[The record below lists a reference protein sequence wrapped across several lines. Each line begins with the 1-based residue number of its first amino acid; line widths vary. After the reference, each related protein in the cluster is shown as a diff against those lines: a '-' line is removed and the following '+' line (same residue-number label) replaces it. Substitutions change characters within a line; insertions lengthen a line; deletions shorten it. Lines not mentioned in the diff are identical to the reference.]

1 MTSLRTPGAM
11 ARIVLVAIP
20 LTILLLAQAGA
31 TSLFDAA
38 TFRPLTADNKAF
50 RIGDVLTVQ
59 VFENSSATTSADTGT
74 RRKNNVN
81 AELTHGSRRVAET
94 GIAVGGDFEGGGRT
108 QRANRVLITLSV
120 SVAEVLSNGDLR
132 ISGEQYL
139 LVNQEQ
145 QKVRLEGRVRPQDV
159 SDANVVLS
167 TRLAD
172 ARITYLGEGELSQRQ
187 ERAWWRKL
195 LDTVGM

>member
-1 MTSLRTPGAM
+1 MRRP
-11 ARIVLVAIP
+11 RIIW
-20 LTILLLAQAGA
+20 LLLALALLSLAPVEASA
-31 TSLFDAA
+31 TSLYDEA
-38 TFRPLTADNKAF
+38 TFRPLIADNKAF

-74 RRKNNVN
+74 RRKNNMSG
-81 AELTHGSRRVAET
+81 ALSHGARRVAET
-94 GIAVGGDFEGGGRT
+94 GIAIGGDFDGGGRT

-120 SVAEVLSNGDLR
+120 SVREVLANGDLR

-139 LVNQEQ
+139 LVNEEQ
-145 QKVRLEGRVRPQDV
+145 QKVTLDGRVRPQDV

-172 ARITYLGEGELSQRQ
+172 ARITYLGEGDVSQRQ
-187 ERAWWRKL
+187 QRAWWRRL
-195 LDTVGM
+195 LDSVGL